1 MRAVDVQA
9 LPGGQMRFICQRR
22 NGAAMPDLPI
32 TLNLPG
38 EHNVRNALAA
48 IAVATEL
55 ELPDAP
61 IVAAL
66 AEFRRRRPALPA
78 LWRTAGAAA
87 QAAGASP

>member
-1 MRAVDVQA
+1 
-9 LPGGQMRFICQRR
+9 MRFTVQRR
-22 NGAAMPDLPI
+22 NGARMPDLAI

-61 IVAAL
+61 VGA
-66 AEFRRRRPALPA
+66 RRWPSSAGVGRRFQRYGELPA
-78 LWRTAGAAA
+78 RGDGG
-87 QAAGASP
+87 GASR